1 MQTQRGHVESLHGAL
16 AAPTPRL
23 PTDLSIPDKIQ
34 DSISQ
39 ILGPGELHGRQSCI
53 KLTSFE
59 CKEDRIPST
68 ATSRAP
74 AVHAKLDILG
84 RHHDGRLLHEIH
96 KKRLAQDRRLHALP
110 MNYLLLLLV
119 ACAANTTHHVSEECA
134 PNLWMV
140 LQSQL
145 PLTNLFAA
153 MWQWMTLV
161 YHR

>member
-1 MQTQRGHVESLHGAL
+1 
-16 AAPTPRL
+16 
-23 PTDLSIPDKIQ
+23 
-34 DSISQ
+34 
-39 ILGPGELHGRQSCI
+39 
-53 KLTSFE
+53 
-59 CKEDRIPST
+59 
-68 ATSRAP
+68 
-74 AVHAKLDILG
+74 
-84 RHHDGRLLHEIH
+84 
-96 KKRLAQDRRLHALP
+96 

>member
-1 MQTQRGHVESLHGAL
+1 MQAQRCHVEGLHGAL

-23 PTDLSIPDKIQ
+23 ATDLRIPDKSQ
-34 DSISQ
+34 NSISEM
-39 ILGPGELHGRQSCI
+39 IGTGEMHGRPSCI
-53 KLTSFE
+53 VLTPFE
-59 CKEDRIPST
+59 CKEDPVPST

-74 AVHAKLDILG
+74 AVHTKLHILG
-84 RHHDGRLLHEIH
+84 RHHGGKLSHEIR
-96 KKRLAQDRRLHALP
+96 KERLAQDRRLHALP

-119 ACAANTTHHVSEECA
+119 ACVANAAHHVNEECA

-153 MWQWMTLV
+153 NESLKKAEP
-161 YHR
+161 